1 MDNVFLTIF
10 SISLLLILHTY
21 LIYPLLMVLFFGKAR
36 TDMAVFLDTAEF
48 PSVSILIAAFNEEKV
63 IEQKI
68 KSIFDTHYPMQKIT
82 VIVGSDASTDKTD
95 EIINGLKQKFV
106 NLHLIRFSGR
116 VGKIGIL
123 NHLQNTVQDEYLI
136 LTDANVMFNNT
147 TIYELLKYFKQTDVG
162 IVAANIMKE
171 SPNNSGISVQEKK
184 YLSLENK
191 IKFCESNAFKL
202 IMGAEGG
209 CYAIRN
215 KYFRQVPINFIVDDF
230 FITLSVLK
238 MGQQAIFN
246 PNAIC
251 TEDVTGEITGEY
263 KRKVRISS
271 GNFQNL
277 FYFKSILPRIWTP
290 ISFTFWSHKV
300 LRWFTP
306 FLLLICLISSAFM
319 IQFSSFF
326 IYVFCL
332 QVFGI
337 FSPLINYFFSFRN
350 SSFRFISHF
359 YLMNFALLEGFV
371 KFCKGIKTSVW
382 QPIQRN
388 VQ

>member
-1 MDNVFLTIF
+1 
-10 SISLLLILHTY
+10 
-21 LIYPLLMVLFFGKAR
+21 MVLFFGKAR

-277 FYFKSILPRIWTP
+277 FYF
-290 ISFTFWSHKV
+290 
-300 LRWFTP
+300 
-306 FLLLICLISSAFM
+306 
-319 IQFSSFF
+319 
-326 IYVFCL
+326 
-332 QVFGI
+332 
-337 FSPLINYFFSFRN
+337 
-350 SSFRFISHF
+350 
-359 YLMNFALLEGFV
+359 
-371 KFCKGIKTSVW
+371 
-382 QPIQRN
+382 
-388 VQ
+388 